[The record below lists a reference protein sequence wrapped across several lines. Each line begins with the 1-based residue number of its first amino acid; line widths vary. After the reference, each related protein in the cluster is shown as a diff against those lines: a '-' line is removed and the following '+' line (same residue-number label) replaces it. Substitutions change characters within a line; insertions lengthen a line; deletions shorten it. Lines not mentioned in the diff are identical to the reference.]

1 MVCVETRHQGAKG
14 RAAAVLGQISQFVR
28 VRWGIIH
35 SAALLELSFRAA
47 ANGAETAS
55 SIPSACSEVVVV
67 DGGSLFEEQPASQP
81 APSACGLEAGC
92 SPLTLDPN
100 LLISWFADLLK
111 PH

>member
-1 MVCVETRHQGAKG
+1 MVCVETRHRGAKG
-14 RAAAVLGQISQFVR
+14 RAAAAAAAAAVLGQISQFVR

-81 APSACGLEAGC
+81 ASQHLQPADWK
-92 SPLTLDPN
+92 LDVRR
-100 LLISWFADLLK
+100 
-111 PH
+111 

>member
-1 MVCVETRHQGAKG
+1 MVCVETRHRGAKG
-14 RAAAVLGQISQFVR
+14 RAAAAAVLGQISQFVW
-28 VRWGIIH
+28 VRCGIIH

-81 APSACGLEAGC
+81 ASTFSLRTGSWMLAV
-92 SPLTLDPN
+92 DP
-100 LLISWFADLLK
+100 
-111 PH
+111 